1 MSRTKLKEGKAVM
14 YCIIVSNR
22 VKQGR
27 EEDYISIMGRNAR
40 CSVENEDGCIQ
51 FDVLKDINDPQL
63 FHLYEIY
70 QSQQALAIHK
80 QTQHYLLSREQLA
93 DIVIEQ
99 SVLRADV
106 LATNSKKS

>member
-1 MSRTKLKEGKAVM
+1 M

-40 CSVENEDGCIQ
+40 YSVENEGGCIQ

-70 QSQQALAIHK
+70 QNQQALAIHK

-106 LATNSKKS
+106 LVTNSEKS

>member
-1 MSRTKLKEGKAVM
+1 MSKIKLKEGRTIM

-22 VKQGR
+22 VKQGC
-27 EEDYISIMGRNAR
+27 EEDYISIMEENAR
-40 CSVENEDGCIQ
+40 SSVKGEEGCIQ

-70 QSQQALAIHK
+70 KNQQALAIHK

-106 LATNSKKS
+106 LAINSKKS

>member
-1 MSRTKLKEGKAVM
+1 M

-22 VKQGR
+22 VKQGC
-27 EEDYISIMGRNAR
+27 EEDYISIMGENA
-40 CSVENEDGCIQ
+40 CSSVENEKGCIQ
-51 FDVLKDINDPQL
+51 FDVVKDIDDPQL

-70 QSQQALAIHK
+70 QNQQALAIHK

-106 LATNSKKS
+106 LATNFKKS